1 MMQKYGMIYHAEA
14 HTSTP
19 FDCAQGKTLSKRRRR
34 EYKEF
39 EVSIHKISFPDLA
52 MPKFFV
58 QFSAPLTPLIFNTS
72 LIVAQ

>member
-14 HTSTP
+14 HTST
-19 FDCAQGKTLSKRRRR
+19 ALSKRRRR

-39 EVSIHKISFPDLA
+39 EVLIHKISFPDLA